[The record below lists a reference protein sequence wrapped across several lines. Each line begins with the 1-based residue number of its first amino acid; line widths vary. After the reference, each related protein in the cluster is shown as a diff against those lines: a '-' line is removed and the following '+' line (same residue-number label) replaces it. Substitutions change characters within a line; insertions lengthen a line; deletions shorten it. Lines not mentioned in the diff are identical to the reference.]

1 MRVNHAYGAETA
13 VTAAPSAPWFDYDTA
28 FSRNIGWFTEHEQ
41 QALRRKRVAIAGM
54 GGVGGIHMLTFARLG
69 VEHFHVADLDRFEL
83 ANFNRQAGASV
94 RTLGQP
100 KAESVVVM
108 AREINPNID
117 AKIFDHGVDE
127 ANLDAFLDGV
137 DVYID
142 GLDFFVLDIRRKLFM
157 RARER
162 GIPAVTAG
170 PLGFGTGYIVFTP
183 QGMSFEDYFR
193 LSSKNTTGQYIN
205 FMLGL
210 VPTLMHRHYVADPSR
225 VDMLGKRGPSTA
237 IACQLCAG
245 VAAAEAVKLM
255 LGRGRVRAA
264 PYFHHFDP
272 YLGRFKIGKLRWGN
286 DGPWQRI
293 KYAAVSRLIGR
304 YSASARPPEEDVE
317 FNTPV
322 MTRILEAARW
332 APSADNAQPWRFE
345 QRGARAVR
353 VEIDLEKGNPYQYR
367 GAEPN
372 LLAVG
377 MLVEAMALAAAQYG
391 WALTWQPA
399 PVSTDEAP
407 AIDVQFTPESGV
419 RPDPLAQQL
428 KTRSVDRGAYRRTP
442 LRDQDKSSLA
452 AALGPNY
459 LVEWFETDSERSLLG
474 RINAMATTV
483 RMRSRAC
490 FDVHRR
496 VIDWDARFSRTGMP
510 AAAIGVD
517 PLAQRIMRWG
527 LKDWQ
532 RVVLGTRLGGHL
544 YAAVEMDLLPAR
556 NAAAFAVIRAKM
568 PLEGPNVRIEAG
580 RRLMRFWLEADR
592 LGIALQPS
600 LAPIWLAAQL
610 RAETA
615 SGVEPEFRTAA
626 EAIANRYRE
635 ATGYDAETVLFQAR
649 LGYSRAWPLRA
660 RSIRRPLAEL
670 MRGSMAEPMC

>member
-1 MRVNHAYGAETA
+1 MRVNHAQEVETA
-13 VTAAPSAPWFDYDTA
+13 ITATPGAPWFDYDTA

-83 ANFNRQAGASV
+83 ANFNRQAGASA

-100 KAESVVVM
+100 KAASVVEM

-127 ANLDAFLDGV
+127 ANLEAFLDGV

-142 GLDFFVLDIRRKLFM
+142 GLDFFVLDIRRKLFA

-170 PLGFGTGYIVFTP
+170 PLGLGTGYLVFSP

-193 LSSKNTTGQYIN
+193 MAGKNKTGQYIS

-210 VPTLMHRHYVADPSR
+210 VPTMMHRHYVADPSR

-264 PYFHHFDP
+264 PYYHHFDP
-272 YLGRFKIGKLRWGN
+272 YLGKFKIGKLRWGN

-304 YSASARPPEEDVE
+304 YSAGARPPEEDIE
-317 FNTPV
+317 FDTPV

-345 QRGARAVR
+345 QRGDRAVR
-353 VEIDLEKGNPYQYR
+353 IEIDLEKGNPYQYR

-377 MLVEAMALAAAQYG
+377 MLIEAMALAAAQFG
-391 WALTWQPA
+391 WALTWQFA
-399 PVSTDEAP
+399 PSSTDDAP
-407 AIDVQFTPESGV
+407 LIDVQFAPEAGV
-419 RPDPLAQQL
+419 LPDPLVRQL
-428 KTRSVDRGAYRRTP
+428 KTRSVDRGAYRRTQ
-442 LRDQDKSSLA
+442 LHHRDKASLT
-452 AALGPNY
+452 AALGPDY
-459 LVEWFETDSERSLLG
+459 EIDWIEADSERATLG
-474 RINAMATTV
+474 RINAMATAV
-483 RMRSRAC
+483 RLRSRAC
-490 FDVHRR
+490 FDVHRK
-496 VIDWDARFSRTGMP
+496 VIDWDSRFSRTGLP

-517 PLAQRIMRWG
+517 PLVQRVMRWG
-527 LKDWQ
+527 LKDW
-532 RVVLGTRLGGHL
+532 RRAALGNRLGGHL
-544 YAAVEMDLLPAR
+544 YVAAEMDLLPAR
-556 NAAAFAVIRAKM
+556 NAAAFAVIRPKA
-568 PLEGPNVRIEAG
+568 PLEGTTARVDAG

-592 LGIALQPS
+592 LGIAFQPS

-610 RAETA
+610 RSETA
-615 SGVEPEFRTAA
+615 SGVEPEFRAAA
-626 EAIANRYRE
+626 EATADRYRA
-635 ATGYDAETVLFQAR
+635 ATGHDAETVLFQAR
-649 LGYSRAWPLRA
+649 LGYSRGKPPRA
-660 RSIRRPLAEL
+660 RSIRRQLAEL
-670 MRGSMAEPMC
+670 MHGPAEEPKS